1 MNPVK
6 VTVHPKNE
14 GEKKEA
20 VFVHITTVIGVQ
32 KNIGT
37 LSTFMDQKKEK
48 KKLFRKILFHWRKK
62 YKFWND
68 ITIPFILANSLLQ
81 VFLYDSMSFLE
92 LFLFLFFFSVL
103 FKISFHW
110 RTFLESRKWQSFYGW
125 TNSIWASSLPYYLIY
140 SYCIVRDDTT

>member
-1 MNPVK
+1 MHAMNPVK

-48 KKLFRKILFHWRKK
+48 K
-62 YKFWND
+62 N
-68 ITIPFILANSLLQ
+68 
-81 VFLYDSMSFLE
+81 FLE
-92 LFLFLFFFSVL
+92 KSCSTEERNT
-103 FKISFHW
+103 SFGM
-110 RTFLESRKWQSFYGW
+110 T
-125 TNSIWASSLPYYLIY
+125 
-140 SYCIVRDDTT
+140 